1 MGEVEAKTGLEI
13 LDEDTCWEL
22 LATKPI
28 GRLAALVHGRVEL
41 VPMNYAVHDTA
52 VYFRSAPGTKLAA
65 IDGEAVFEADEA
77 SYLMKSGWSVIAW
90 GRLEEVTD
98 DAELAVALTLPL
110 RPWSDTPKPYLLKLV
125 VERIS
130 GRRLTHAEF

>member
-22 LATKPI
+22 LETKPL
-28 GRLAALVHGRVEL
+28 GRLAASVHGRVEL
-41 VPMNYAVHDTA
+41 FPMNYAVHDNA
-52 VYFRSAPGTKLAA
+52 VYFRSAPGTKLDA

-77 SYLMKSGWSVIAW
+77 SYMMKSGWSVIAW
-90 GRLEEVTD
+90 GTLEEVTD
-98 DAELAVALTLPL
+98 EAEREAALQLPL

-125 VERIS
+125 VSRIS